1 MRLLKLEDVSMI
13 APPTEPEVGPIVV
26 ANQAVAGARGLAYGA
41 RVRRSSMLLGCLL
54 VPTLVALTGLEASA
68 AEPAPEP
75 APAAEG
81 DATVEAAYIKVTLT
95 HAGKTYAHPGFRVG
109 KAEQGVFV
117 IECEGKNHEIA
128 VTLREGDSERLS
140 VNVEY
145 SVDGRQVLAQDLSV
159 AAGKDTSLGKG
170 TTKLAINVDPQGKKD
185 TSRKDEDKLD
195 EPEGDD
201 PL

>member
-1 MRLLKLEDVSMI
+1 
-13 APPTEPEVGPIVV
+13 
-26 ANQAVAGARGLAYGA
+26 
-41 RVRRSSMLLGCLL
+41 MLLGF
-54 VPTLVALTGLEASA
+54 VVIPALVALTGPEAIA
-68 AEPAPEP
+68 AEQPDPGPVAT
-75 APAAEG
+75 ADFMG
-81 DATVEAAYIKVTLT
+81 DATVDAAYVKVTLT
-95 HAGKTYAHPGFRVG
+95 YAGKAYAHPGFRVA
-109 KAEQGVFV
+109 KDEQGVFV

-145 SVDGRQVLAQDLSV
+145 TVDGREVLTQDLSV
-159 AAGKDTSLGKG
+159 TAGKDAELGKG
-170 TTKLAINVDPQGKKD
+170 KTKLAINVDPQGKKD